1 MQQEERTFTRSFTRE
16 QLTLI
21 GEAIFAKTMD
31 LKKAAKELHPSSA
44 ASMLKE
50 QVKQMNDVFDIVMG
64 SEADALVGRLCSPF
78 DD

>member
-50 QVKQMNDVFDIVMG
+50 QVRQMN
-64 SEADALVGRLCSPF
+64 
-78 DD
+78 